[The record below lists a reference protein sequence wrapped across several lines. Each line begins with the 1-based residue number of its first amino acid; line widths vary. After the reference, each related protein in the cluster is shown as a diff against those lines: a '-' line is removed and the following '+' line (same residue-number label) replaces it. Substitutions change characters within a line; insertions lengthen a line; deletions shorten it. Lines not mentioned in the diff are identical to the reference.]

1 MAKWRGGKARSG
13 TAVAMEGRGRGS
25 TQSKVCTSHIPSI
38 DASSQ
43 REFEEGHSHETTDDG
58 LPAFVSENLNLL
70 PFGLALMRH
79 WGFTLER
86 GETSTQGSEVDG
98 YKTQLKTAHQP

>member
-1 MAKWRGGKARSG
+1 MAKWREGRAGSG

-25 TQSKVCTSHIPSI
+25 KQSKVCISRIPSI

-43 REFEEGHSHETTDDG
+43 REFEEGHSHETTDNC
-58 LPAFVSENLNLL
+58 LPTFVSENLNLL
-70 PFGLALMRH
+70 PFGLALLSH
-79 WGFTLER
+79 WGLTLER

-98 YKTQLKTAHQP
+98 YKHSSTLLVSP